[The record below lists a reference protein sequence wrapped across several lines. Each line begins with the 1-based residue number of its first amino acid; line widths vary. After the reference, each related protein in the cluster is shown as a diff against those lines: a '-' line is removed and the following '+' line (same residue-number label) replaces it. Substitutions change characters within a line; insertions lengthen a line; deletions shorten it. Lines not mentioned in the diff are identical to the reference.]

1 MGYKSDLDKKIESY
15 VNQLFTGVGESQQLF
30 ELKEELT
37 TNLKE
42 KINDYKKMGMDEKEA
57 FKEAVSSLG
66 DLSGLVDD
74 MRVLG
79 QDKAKQAVYTNM
91 TARVSTAGL
100 IIGVLVILFGV
111 LTTAMF
117 YYMDL
122 PLQAVPGPAIFI
134 VLGGA
139 IVTYSLLTR
148 ETNQKYAMNK
158 VRALLYSL
166 SIGFILFSLFV
177 AFVTRLA
184 TGEMFIAISS
194 FMVFFLVGIGLF
206 LGLIFSG
213 TDRKKYKH

>member
-1 MGYKSDLDKKIESY
+1 MRIKNDLDQKVKSY
-15 VNQLFTGVGESQQLF
+15 VNQLFSGVGESQQLF

-42 KINDYKKMGMDEKEA
+42 KINDYQKTGMDEKEA
-57 FKEAVSSLG
+57 FKEAVSSMG

-79 QDKAKQAVYTNM
+79 QDKAKQAVYTSL

-100 IIGVLVILFGV
+100 IVGILVVIFGI
-111 LTTAMF
+111 LTTSMLYF
-117 YYMDL
+117 MDL
-122 PLQAVPGPAIFI
+122 PLEAVSGPAIFI

-139 IVTYSLLTR
+139 IVTYSFLTR
-148 ETNQKYAMNK
+148 ETSQKYAMNK
-158 VRALLYSL
+158 VRAILYSL
-166 SIGFILFSLFV
+166 SNGLILFSLFI
-177 AFVTRLA
+177 AFVTKSA

-206 LGLIFSG
+206 LSLIFGG
-213 TDRKKYKH
+213 TDRKK

>member
-1 MGYKSDLDKKIESY
+1 MRNKSDLDQRIKSY
-15 VNQLFTGVGESQQLF
+15 VNQLFSGVGESQQLF

-42 KINDYKKMGMDEKEA
+42 KINDYKKTGIDEKEA
-57 FKEAVSSLG
+57 FKEAVSSMG

-79 QDKAKQAVYTNM
+79 QDKAKQAVYTTM

-100 IIGVLVILFGV
+100 VVGILVILFGI
-111 LTTAMF
+111 LTTSMLYF
-117 YYMDL
+117 MDL
-122 PLQAVPGPAIFI
+122 PLQAVSGPAIFI

-139 IVTYSLLTR
+139 IVTYSFLTR

-158 VRALLYSL
+158 VRAILYSL
-166 SIGFILFSLFV
+166 SISLILFGMFV
-177 AFVTRLA
+177 AFVTRFA

-206 LGLIFSG
+206 LSLIFSG
-213 TDRKKYKH
+213 TDRKK